1 MLLPALIL
9 PRSILTEKIA
19 RRNIHISRD
28 YMVDPLELCQISEIM
43 SKSLLTVPTNK
54 TIAEM
59 IENILQQNHIY
70 KYEAY
75 PIVTIDKKLVGMLTR
90 SELLPWTAHPRVSEI
105 KIGDQFSKNIITIS
119 QNHTGK
125 YAVEQMIY
133 HGVNRVVVLDEAFKP
148 AGIVTYNDLLKAKR
162 KHLEEENI
170 QEKHIR
176 LFSKENVNKGYPQ
189 SPLKADV

>member
-1 MLLPALIL
+1 
-9 PRSILTEKIA
+9 
-19 RRNIHISRD
+19 
-28 YMVDPLELCQISEIM
+28 
-43 SKSLLTVPTNK
+43 
-54 TIAEM
+54 
-59 IENILQQNHIY
+59 
-70 KYEAY
+70 
-75 PIVTIDKKLVGMLTR
+75 
-90 SELLPWTAHPRVSEI
+90 
-105 KIGDQFSKNIITIS
+105 
-119 QNHTGK
+119 
-125 YAVEQMIY
+125 MIY